1 MAKVE
6 AADARG
12 IPTIA
17 AARFEVADD
26 AVG

>member
-17 AARFEVADD
+17 AARFDAADD